1 MFCKHCGSQINDD
14 AMFCKKCGTKQT
26 VTLSADEPKGKPDS
40 EEANKQELPNNTY
53 TDETA
58 TFIENEP
65 SKDNHKAKIK
75 KKWLLL
81 IAIGVPLILI
91 GIFLILWNMGI
102 FKSGLSESDVRTAIS
117 NHMRDAHDV
126 RIEEF
131 TNISI
136 DKSGAQATV
145 VIVYD
150 EDGYNVTYPPSTVT
164 LNTQGD
170 VISCMFCQSDSEEDE
185 TSSSEDFDD
194 TIVGTFETDNLTTA
208 HYSHVVFYDDGK
220 FEAYTGMSWT
230 DYPYWPNT
238 SISEQVPSFDSGTY
252 TVSEDIITVNLHK
265 IGGFNCTLKFQKVK
279 NNLGEP
285 LLIIIDADHV
295 AHDNRC
301 LERENRTEEVGVGYV
316 KVSNRYLERSSHS
329 DIDTTPAEGTI
340 LKYSNNPTSSQ
351 ENPNY
356 SNASSS
362 TSTCP
367 RCGRT
372 LADGETCDCTW
383 CDICN
388 AWMLGHGHGEG
399 EEPVNSSTSQ
409 SSNDS
414 SPQNGTGSTENFAP
428 IAPEV
433 LSVTPHINADG
444 DASILLD
451 ITIPDLSLG
460 EQSPSHYNAGEN
472 LIITVNGTKVNH
484 ETAWRGGKEWQI
496 QINDINLTDTKTF
509 VVVLSNKYGLST
521 TRTVTFQ

>member
-1 MFCKHCGSQINDD
+1 MYCKKCGSQINDD
-14 AMFCKKCGTKQT
+14 AVFCKKCGTKQIAI
-26 VTLSADEPKGKPDS
+26 LSDDEPEEKADS
-40 EEANKQELPNNTY
+40 EKINEQELLNNTY
-53 TDETA
+53 TDETTA
-58 TFIENEP
+58 FIENKP
-65 SKDNHKAKIK
+65 SEDNHKTKIK

-208 HYSHVVFYDDGK
+208 HYRHIFFTDNGEI
-220 FEAYTGMSWT
+220 EAYTGTSWT
-230 DYPYWPNT
+230 NYPYWPNIT
-238 SISEQVPSFDSGTY
+238 ISEQVPNFDSGTY
-252 TVSEDIITVNLHK
+252 TVSGDIITANLHK
-265 IGGFNCTLKFQKVK
+265 IGGHDCTLKFQKVK
-279 NNLGEP
+279 NNSGEP
-285 LLIIIDADHV
+285 LLIIIDAV
-295 AHDNRC
+295 HDSYHC
-301 LERENRTEEVGVGYV
+301 LDRENRTEEVGVGYV
-316 KVSNRYLERSSHS
+316 KVSNRYLEVSSHP
-329 DIDTTPAEGTI
+329 DLDTIPAEGTI
-340 LKYSNNPTSSQ
+340 LKYSNDPTSSQ
-351 ENPNY
+351 ENPND
-356 SNASSS
+356 SNSSLS
-362 TSTCP
+362 GSNCP

-372 LADGETCDCTW
+372 LADGETCECTW
-383 CDICN
+383 CDTCN

-399 EEPVNSSTSQ
+399 EEPVDSSTSQ
-409 SSNDS
+409 INNDS
-414 SPQNGTGSTENFAP
+414 STQNGTGSTEDFVP

-433 LSVTPHINADG
+433 LSVTPRINADNN
-444 DASILLD
+444 ASILID
-451 ITIPDLSLG
+451 ITISDLSLG

-472 LIITVNGTKVNH
+472 LTITVNGTKVNH
-484 ETAWRGGKEWQI
+484 KTAWWGGKKWQI
-496 QINDINLTDTKTF
+496 QIDNINLSDTKTF
-509 VVVLSNKYGLST
+509 TVVLTNKYGLST